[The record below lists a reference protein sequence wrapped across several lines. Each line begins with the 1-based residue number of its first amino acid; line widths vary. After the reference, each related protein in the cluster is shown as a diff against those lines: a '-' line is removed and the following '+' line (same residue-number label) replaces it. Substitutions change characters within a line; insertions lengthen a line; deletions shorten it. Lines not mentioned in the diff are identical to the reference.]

1 MKKTKRAALYLRVS
15 TRQQT
20 TKNQRLKLEE
30 VAKRSGWTIVEVYE
44 DDGISGSRGRDK
56 RPAFDAMCKA
66 AARREF
72 DVVLAWSVDRLG
84 RSLQDLVPF
93 LNDLHAVGVDLYLD
107 QQAIDTTTPSGKAM
121 FHMVGVFA
129 EFERSMIQ
137 ERINAGLD
145 RARAQGKT
153 LGRRKSLDRKTT
165 QAIRQA
171 KAEGMSFRKV
181 AEEFG
186 VSLGMVQRVVAK
198 DSETAR

>member
-1 MKKTKRAALYLRVS
+1 MTKTKRAALYLRVS
-15 TRQQT
+15 TKQQT
-20 TKNQRLKLEE
+20 TDNQRLKLEE
-30 VAKRSGWTIVEVYE
+30 VARRSGWDVVEIYE
-44 DDGISGSRGRDK
+44 DEGISGSRGRDK

-72 DVVLAWSVDRLG
+72 EVVLAWSVCRLG

-137 ERINAGLD
+137 ERIHAGLD
-145 RARAQGKT
+145 RAKAQGVQ
-153 LGRRKSLDRKTT
+153 LGRRSELPEEVRRG
-165 QAIRQA
+165 IIQA
-171 KAEGMSFRKV
+171 KSEGVSFRKV
-181 AEEFG
+181 AERFD
-186 VSLGMVQRVVAK
+186 VSLGMVQRAVKAG
-198 DSETAR
+198 

>member
-1 MKKTKRAALYLRVS
+1 VTSNRIGSTPNAASIRVS
-15 TRQQT
+15 TKSQT
-20 TKNQRLKLEE
+20 TDNQRLKLEE
-30 VAKRSGWTIVEVYE
+30 VARRSGWDVVEVYE
-44 DDGISGSRGRDK
+44 DEGISGSRGRDK

-72 DVVLAWSVDRLG
+72 DVVLAWSVCRLG

-137 ERINAGLD
+137 ERIHAGLD
-145 RARAQGKT
+145 RAGSQGKT
-153 LGRRKSLDRKTT
+153 LGRRKELDEGTAK
-165 QAIRQA
+165 AIREA
-171 KAEGMSFRKV
+171 KAGGASFRAV
-181 AEEFG
+181 AKEFG
-186 VSLGMVQRVVAK
+186 VTPSMVQRVVKA
-198 DSETAR
+198 A

>member
-1 MKKTKRAALYLRVS
+1 
-15 TRQQT
+15 
-20 TKNQRLKLEE
+20 
-30 VAKRSGWTIVEVYE
+30 
-44 DDGISGSRGRDK
+44 
-56 RPAFDAMCKA
+56 MCKA

-137 ERINAGLD
+137 ERIHAGLD
-145 RARAQGKT
+145 RARAEGKQ
-153 LGRRKSLDRKTT
+153 LGRRSELPDDMRRKIIHARSEGVSYR
-165 QAIRQA
+165 AIA
-171 KAEGMSFRKV
+171 KRFD
-181 AEEFG
+181 
-186 VSLGMVQRVVAK
+186 VSLGMTQRVLRSV
-198 DSETAR
+198 

>member
-1 MKKTKRAALYLRVS
+1 MRPRADYP
-15 TRQQT
+15 
-20 TKNQRLKLEE
+20 
-30 VAKRSGWTIVEVYE
+30 
-44 DDGISGSRGRDK
+44 D
-56 RPAFDAMCKA
+56 KA

-137 ERINAGLD
+137 ERIHAGLD
-145 RARAQGKT
+145 RAKAQGKT
-153 LGRRKSLDRKTT
+153 LGRRKDLDRQTA

-171 KAEGMSFRKV
+171 KSEGRSFRAV
-181 AEEFG
+181 AKEFN
-186 VSLGMVQRVVAK
+186 VTPSMVQRVMKPA
-198 DSETAR
+198 